1 METKRRL
8 EKARWLF
15 RISQIACGNA
25 TDKHAKREPEREG
38 EIASE
43 QRRERRGG
51 FLSARRSLSST
62 PADGVRVGSKG
73 RGGMSCSGSGDG
85 ILRRERASGRGEDSR
100 RGGRQLRIRLL
111 E

>member
-1 METKRRL
+1 MAFQNPKSHAETQ
-8 EKARWLF
+8 
-15 RISQIACGNA
+15 RISTPKESQ
-25 TDKHAKREPEREG
+25 REG

-85 ILRRERASGRGEDSR
+85 ILRRERAGERASGRAGVEDSR
-100 RGGRQLRIRLL
+100 RGGRQLGIRLL